1 MTEKKERTKKLL
13 DSLSDKDKKLL
24 QLMIKRE
31 LSKRKKK

>member
-13 DSLSDKDKKLL
+13 DSLSDHDKKLL
-24 QLMIKRE
+24 QLMIKKE